1 MILRYAPLAAGFL
14 LAGCS
19 ASAIGPGTA
28 SAING
33 LYQFAEYATATSLD
47 TNPAGTATVTATDD
61 THVTILVK
69 GMSGK
74 TRVTYSYTNVIVDG
88 PGPDAY
94 PLIYKGH
101 TIGEAGNDGLNR
113 YLTLTPNS
121 SIVIKSVE
129 Y

>member
-1 MILRYAPLAAGFL
+1 MILRYAPLAAGLL

-28 SAING
+28 SSING
-33 LYQFAEYATATSLD
+33 SYQFAEYSTATSLD
-47 TNPAGTATVTATDD
+47 MNPTGTATVTATDD
-61 THVTILVK
+61 THVDILVK

-74 TRVTYSYTNVIVDG
+74 TRVTYSYTNVVVDG
-88 PGPDAY
+88 PGPDSY
-94 PLIYKGH
+94 TLLYKGH

-113 YLTLTPNS
+113 YLTLTPSS
-121 SIVIKSVE
+121 SIIIKSIE

>member
-1 MILRYAPLAAGFL
+1 MILRYAPLAVGLF

-19 ASAIGPGTA
+19 ASTIGPGTA

-33 LYQFAEYATATSLD
+33 QYQFAEYATATSLD
-47 TNPAGTATVTATDD
+47 TNPTGTATVTATDD

-69 GMSGK
+69 GTSGK
-74 TRVTYSYTNVIVDG
+74 TRITYSYTNVIVDG

-94 PLIYKGH
+94 LLLYKGH

-113 YLTLTPNS
+113 YLTLTPATNVILK
-121 SIVIKSVE
+121 SIE

>member
-1 MILRYAPLAAGFL
+1 MILRYAPLAACLF

-19 ASAIGPGTA
+19 EPAIGPGTA

-33 LYQFAEYATATSLD
+33 LYQFVEYATATSLD
-47 TNPAGTATVTATDD
+47 TNPTGTATVTATDD
-61 THVTILVK
+61 THVAILVK
-69 GMSGK
+69 GVSGK

-94 PLIYKGH
+94 SLIYKGH

-121 SIVIKSVE
+121 SIIIKSIE